1 MNQCETNNVIFFVSS
16 NFGVADIC
24 LNLSGEAPLEGRGV
38 NREGEDRSGHPQ
50 RHRDRHQQGHGR
62 KVFLH
67 LLPSQGQGLSDAL
80 QIVAKRTLGSGKQLT
95 IRVLPPFPIIFPIRM
110 EHYPGFFLTF

>member
-1 MNQCETNNVIFFVSS
+1 M
-16 NFGVADIC
+16 
-24 LNLSGEAPLEGRGV
+24 EGRGV

-80 QIVAKRTLGSGKQLT
+80 QIVAKRTLGSGNISGT
-95 IRVLPPFPIIFPIRM
+95 IEIMVTQPLSSLSVACVRR
-110 EHYPGFFLTF
+110 

>member
-1 MNQCETNNVIFFVSS
+1 M
-16 NFGVADIC
+16 
-24 LNLSGEAPLEGRGV
+24 EGRGV

-95 IRVLPPFPIIFPIRM
+95 TRTSSFVHNFSHLDGTLSRPFLGHFEKKTQAIFPENSRIC
-110 EHYPGFFLTF
+110 